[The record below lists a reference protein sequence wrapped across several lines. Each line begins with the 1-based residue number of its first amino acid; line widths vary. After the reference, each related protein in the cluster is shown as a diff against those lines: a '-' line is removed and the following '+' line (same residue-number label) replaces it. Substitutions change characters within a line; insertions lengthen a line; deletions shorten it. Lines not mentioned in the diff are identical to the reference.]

1 MNDKFITINYCM
13 EETRVD
19 RYKEYRQSFIKEG
32 SISNESIRDEIDLR
46 ATTSTLPIEKV
57 ITAVQEEERQIAFM
71 KSERRKNHIKLIV
84 KFSVAVIVVAGL
96 VVLGIFAWRK

>member
-1 MNDKFITINYCM
+1 MDD
-13 EETRVD
+13 TRVN

-32 SISNESIRDEIDLR
+32 SISIEGDSVNTVIDIN
-46 ATTSTLPIEKV
+46 ATTSTLPMEQV

-84 KFSVAVIVVAGL
+84 KFSVAVLVVAGL